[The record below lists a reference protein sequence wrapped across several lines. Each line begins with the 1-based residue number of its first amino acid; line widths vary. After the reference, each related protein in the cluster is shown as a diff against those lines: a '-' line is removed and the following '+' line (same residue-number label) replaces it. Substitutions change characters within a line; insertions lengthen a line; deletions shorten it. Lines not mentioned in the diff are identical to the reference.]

1 MRRIPVI
8 MQKGG
13 VGKTETALN
22 LGDALADEGHRVL
35 IVDWDPQGSLSM
47 GLKLPSPRISAY
59 QAIFTNPTG
68 FDALDLLV
76 TSEHNRGLAGS
87 VAYIPRTPESLDL
100 EARLLSTTGREL
112 KLVELLD
119 RIEEQYPGYFTHAL
133 IDSPPNLGPSTDSA
147 LMTAAGKQNDDASA
161 GHGLLIP
168 MMAETF
174 AIEALPL
181 LLRQITVIS
190 KVFRVTLPILGIVV
204 SRYNEARGNA
214 VISNYEYLCGLEG
227 LPVLCTVRERTK
239 ILEEA
244 KRAGTT
250 GYLHM
255 RDSDLRSW
263 YRELAKVIA

>member
-1 MRRIPVI
+1 MI

-13 VGKTETALN
+13 VGKTETTLN
-22 LGDALADEGHRVL
+22 LGDALADEGNRVL

-47 GLKLPSPRISAY
+47 GLKLPSPHLSAY
-59 QAIFTNPTG
+59 QAIFASPTG

-119 RIEEQYPGYFTHAL
+119 RIEEQYPGHFSHCL
-133 IDSPPNLGPSTDSA
+133 VDSPPNLGPSTDSA
-147 LMTAAGKQNDDASA
+147 LMTAAVGQGDDESDAR
-161 GHGLLIP
+161 HGLLIP

-181 LLRQITVIS
+181 LLRQISVIS
-190 KVFRVTLPILGIVV
+190 KVFKLTLPILGIVV

-214 VISNYEYLCGLEG
+214 VIGNYEYLCGLEG

-263 YRELAKVIA
+263 YRELAKVVA